1 MSDGGSRLD
10 DDRERDRR
18 AGAAHSLTRMRSLWT
33 IPRASGIGVVAGLAS
48 VLLWQ
53 AYVAWQEPVRAAYMA
68 ALVVTAL
75 CGLTILLLTAAD
87 LLFHRRRG
95 KRIRPVRAFDV
106 VLGLLLT
113 LPALGAIAT
122 VQ

>member
-1 MSDGGSRLD
+1 MLGF
-10 DDRERDRR
+10 
-18 AGAAHSLTRMRSLWT
+18 WT

-53 AYVAWQEPVRAAYMA
+53 AYVAWQEPVRVAYLA
-68 ALVVTAL
+68 ALAVTAL

-87 LLFHRRRG
+87 LVFHRRRG
-95 KRIRPVRAFDV
+95 RRIRPVRAFDI

-113 LPALGAIAT
+113 LPALSAIVT
-122 VQ
+122 LE